1 MQFLNRI
8 YLGNSVRTWIIA
20 LAVAAAIYTVLKVLK
35 AVFHRKLKALSAKT
49 STEVDDLVAEL
60 IGRIK
65 FFFLFPVSVYLG
77 SKVLSLS
84 GTADDVLSKIV
95 TIAVIFQ
102 GAVWGSAIFDFT
114 LARSRKGKEG
124 VEEEDK
130 TKLAALGFVF
140 RIALWSLVMLLA
152 LDNLGIKVTALVA
165 GLGVG
170 GIAVA
175 LAVQNILGDL
185 FASLSIVLDKP
196 FAIGDF
202 IVVDDL
208 RGKVEHIGLKTT
220 RVRGLGGEQ
229 LILANSDLLKSR
241 IRNYKRMEERRIA
254 FTVGVTY
261 QTPAEKLERIPVIIR
276 EVIEARENCR
286 FDRSHFA
293 TYGDFSLNFETV
305 YYVTNADYTIYM
317 DVQQAIN
324 LGLFRRFQEEG
335 IEFAYPT
342 QTVFVERGSGEPR
355 PAGRE

>member
-1 MQFLNRI
+1 LNRI

-20 LAVAAAIYTVLKVLK
+20 LGVAAVLYTVLKVLK
-35 AVFHRKLKALSAKT
+35 AVFHRKLKALSART
-49 STEVDDLVAEL
+49 STDIDDLVAEL
-60 IGRIK
+60 IRRVK

-77 SKVLSLS
+77 SKVLDLS
-84 GTADDVLSKIV
+84 GKADDILSKIV

-102 GAVWGSAIFDFT
+102 GAVWGSAIFDYAIGR
-114 LARSRKGKEG
+114 ARSG
-124 VEEEDK
+124 EEDGEAADK

-140 RIALWSLVMLLA
+140 RIALWSLVLLLA

-202 IVVDDL
+202 IVVDNL
-208 RGKVEHIGLKTT
+208 QGTVEHIGLKTT

-254 FTVGVTY
+254 FTVGVVFE
-261 QTPAEKLERIPVIIR
+261 TPAEKLERIPGIIR
-276 EVIEARENCR
+276 EVVEAQENCR
-286 FDRSHFA
+286 FDRAHFA
-293 TYGDFSLNFETV
+293 AIGNFALSFETV
-305 YYVTNADYTIYM
+305 YYVTDPDYAVYM

-324 LGLFRRFQEEG
+324 LGLFRRFREEG
-335 IEFAYPT
+335 IAFAYPT
-342 QTVFVERGSGEPR
+342 QTVVVEPGPGSPS
-355 PAGRE
+355 PAAKG